1 LTVIKILNIKIMVTV
16 QPLRPVNSQVVNH
29 STNFPLDHLTNII
42 LISGEGI
49 MFKGCFTAL
58 VTPFNDK
65 TVDYEGMRQL
75 VDFQIKN
82 GITGI
87 LAVGTTGES
96 PTLTWD
102 EHNKV
107 IEDVAK
113 KTRGKCICIAG
124 TGSNNTAETLESSRH
139 AVDAGVEA
147 LLLVDPYYNGPSSL
161 EIRREYVAP
170 VARAFPD
177 VQIIPY
183 VIPGRTGA
191 QLLPEDIAILNR
203 DFDNVNMVK
212 EATGNIQNMKHTR
225 ACCGADFT
233 VFSGDDGLTFEM
245 MTDPEIMA
253 SGVISVASNVAP
265 GPVTEMVRLLAQGNQ
280 AEAKKILSALE
291 PLFGLVTI
299 KTIETTPYG
308 EVVCRARNPLGIK
321 TLMAVLG
328 MPSGGCRQPLGKMTK
343 NGLGKV
349 LEAARKVQSDNP
361 EIFKPVSDF
370 FAVDITDRLNSLS
383 RIEELC
389 YQEY

>member
-1 LTVIKILNIKIMVTV
+1 
-16 QPLRPVNSQVVNH
+16 
-29 STNFPLDHLTNII
+29 
-42 LISGEGI
+42 
-49 MFKGCFTAL
+49 MFKRCFTAL
-58 VTPFNDK
+58 VTPFKDD
-65 TVDYEGMRQL
+65 TVDYEGL
-75 VDFQIKN
+75 GKLADFQIKN

-107 IEDVAK
+107 IEDIAK
-113 KTRGKCICIAG
+113 TTRGKCICIAG
-124 TGSNNTAETLESSRH
+124 TGSNNTKETLESSKH

-183 VIPGRTGA
+183 VIPGRSGA
-191 QLLPEDIAILNR
+191 QLLPEDLAILNR
-203 DFDNVNMVK
+203 DLDNVNMVK
-212 EATGNIQNMKHTR
+212 EATGSIENMKHTR

-233 VFSGDDGLTFEM
+233 ILSGDDGLTFEM

-253 SGVISVASNVAP
+253 SGVVSVASNVAP
-265 GPVTEMVRLLAQGNQ
+265 GPVTEMVKLLEQGNQ

-299 KTIETTPYG
+299 KTKEKTPYG

-321 TLMAVLG
+321 TLMSILG
-328 MPSGGCRQPLGKMTK
+328 MPSGGCRRPLGQMTK
-343 NGLGKV
+343 NGLEKV
-349 LEAARKVQSDNP
+349 IEAAQKIQFNNP

-370 FAVDITDRLNSLS
+370 FGVDIDERLNSLS
-383 RIEELC
+383 SREGLYYEK
-389 YQEY
+389 Y